1 MIGMIGCGKCG
12 NVWGLFLAYFI
23 VHILYTEI
31 PFFIHSKNR
40 ASCLLNKRGVGS
52 FKRICPHPVDNC
64 CVKKKS
70 AGNSLDKSARN
81 CGYRWEKGRGLWIV
95 RSGFV
100 AYSVPRN
107 PPGFPRLLHG
117 L

>member
-1 MIGMIGCGKCG
+1 MIGMIECGKCG

-64 CVKKKS
+64 CVKKKVRGIAWIS
-70 AGNSLDKSARN
+70 PPKTADIGGKRAVD
-81 CGYRWEKGRGLWIV
+81 CG
-95 RSGFV
+95 
-100 AYSVPRN
+100 
-107 PPGFPRLLHG
+107 
-117 L
+117 